1 MKLEDNVV
9 EIIEAALISALLYSP
24 KKPPPFCIFFLFFRV
39 ENEGSTHTLYASF
52 GHQKRNRKLLWG
64 TLFKVSARSTKQETE
79 GAKLEGNK
87 ARHLLPKRAK
97 RVGYLGVEFTMPHSM
112 GDGVDP
118 TLDLPARTVSGEW
131 SSESSDAED
140 SRETKSHDSNA
151 LEGVEAVV
159 MKLELSSAVDE
170 INQSA
175 KARFLLMQQTQ
186 KTPSLSFEASDKL
199 ESSHLQSNSE
209 SFKYSLENSK
219 QEAEDDSSTSSSGLS
234 AEVSNQNSLE
244 GSKQIAADS
253 SSSSSELSA
262 ELPNDS
268 SFHVTAHALP
278 TNPANPMAQNESQ
291 LSPGGVDSSEPTFN
305 SLFDSHTSAEA
316 KSRAKA
322 AVLDTSRDA
331 ETAAETTQ
339 ASDTAVPRCDT
350 DDGPEGYPTEQL
362 NITDQSYATGSYGD
376 INKVVEPHS
385 IGSVSGGRVDPRA
398 DYPTKEEEGA
408 KIWNE
413 DAGHDVRN
421 SEDAD
426 AVNNGDD
433 DTTGSSDDDLERS
446 RQSSRRGPACSSRES
461 DGIAREW
468 AVLNRTLEE
477 AGLPEIELRPSDPSG
492 NSSGNTS
499 GWAHSVQV
507 GGIPWLVEPG
517 SVRKALAETLK
528 QYNRRGQRLSELHG
542 RPGGAAGFASPMPSA
557 APAVNTSNAPAGAL
571 STSVSSARGLKAG
584 KAGHRSGGGGNGSNV
599 SQSQLRASR
608 DDDDEMER
616 AAHQEARL
624 QRTVARLEEQLS
636 EADAEA
642 TKLRRAMAEEA
653 RQHAAREKELKLQVK
668 QSEHRV
674 KVQEAQQEKLAD
686 KLRVQV
692 RFRKLDERDASYV
705 LLIGWRASCLS
716 FASQAL
722 SILHYSQPCY
732 SYLAPGGPR
741 AGDPRARPQSFLES
755 GPAAPAAAAGLRR
768 PAIGHGVRLRD
779 AAPCRGARGETTHE
793 IHTCTRMHTFKSK
806 FLGFEVFF
814 A

>member
-1 MKLEDNVV
+1 M
-9 EIIEAALISALLYSP
+9 
-24 KKPPPFCIFFLFFRV
+24 
-39 ENEGSTHTLYASF
+39 
-52 GHQKRNRKLLWG
+52 
-64 TLFKVSARSTKQETE
+64 SARSTKQETE

-244 GSKQIAADS
+244 GSKQIAEDF

-376 INKVVEPHS
+376 IKKVVEPHS
-385 IGSVSGGRVDPRA
+385 IGSVSGARVDPRA

-413 DAGHDVRN
+413 GAGHDVRN

-426 AVNNGDD
+426 TVNNGED
-433 DTTGSSDDDLERS
+433 DTTGSSDGDLERS
-446 RQSSRRGPACSSRES
+446 RQSSRRGPASSTRES
-461 DGIAREW
+461 DDIAREW
-468 AVLNRTLEE
+468 AVLNRRLGE

-492 NSSGNTS
+492 HTG
-499 GWAHSVQV
+499 GWAHSVHV

-542 RPGGAAGFASPMPSA
+542 RPGGAAGFASPMPPA
-557 APAVNTSNAPAGAL
+557 APSAYTNTAPAGAL
-571 STSVSSARGLKAG
+571 STSVSSARGPKAG
-584 KAGHRSGGGGNGSNV
+584 RRSGGGGNGSNV

-608 DDDDEMER
+608 EDDDDEMER

-674 KVQEAQQEKLAD
+674 KVQETQQEKLAD

-692 RFRKLDERDASYV
+692 RFGMLGEREREREMLIGYFSSVGELRVCLLLHRLFPFCIILNHVILILLQVDLERATRERDRKA
-705 LLIGWRASCLS
+705 
-716 FASQAL
+716 
-722 SILHYSQPCY
+722 
-732 SYLAPGGPR
+732 
-741 AGDPRARPQSFLES
+741 FLKV
-755 GPAAPAAAAGLRR
+755 ARR
-768 PAIGHGVRLRD
+768 PPQLQRGSDARLLEMVSAYETQRQAAEQEVRESTICIHVHVYTHSKANFGV
-779 AAPCRGARGETTHE
+779 
-793 IHTCTRMHTFKSK
+793 
-806 FLGFEVFF
+806 
-814 A
+814 